1 MQTVGLSE
9 EAVAL
14 LEATIALRKIRNSK
28 AKYKKVA
35 LVNEAL
41 QLLLDREREYHTYA
55 RKKQTKNAPR
65 LWVTDAGKV
74 QAAHIAGFST
84 QIYRD
89 EVGICCT
96 IHADGEAHKV
106 VTSGAIHI
114 NAIVELCSRYDN
126 NLEPRKH
133 TVWEIGTSSLYHALL
148 KYAQD
153 ITKGKK

>member
-1 MQTVGLSE
+1 MKTVGLNE

-28 AKYKKVA
+28 AKYKKVQ

-55 RKKQTKNAPR
+55 RKEATKNAPR
-65 LWVTDAGKV
+65 LWVKEGFV
-74 QAAHIAGFST
+74 EAANIAGFST

-96 IHADGEAHKV
+96 IHADGESHKLIV
-106 VTSGAIHI
+106 GGAIHI
-114 NAIVELCSRYDN
+114 NAIAELCSRYDR

-133 TVWEIGTSSLYHALL
+133 TIWEVGTSSLYHALL

-153 ITKGKK
+153 ITKGKV

>member
-1 MQTVGLSE
+1 MQTVGLNE
-9 EAVAL
+9 EAVAI

-74 QAAHIAGFST
+74 EAINIEGFST
-84 QIYRD
+84 QIYRATI
-89 EVGICCT
+89 GICCT
-96 IHADGEAHKV
+96 IHADGEAHKIV
-106 VTSGAIHI
+106 VGGAIHT
-114 NAIVELCSRYDN
+114 NAIAELCSRYDN

-133 TVWEIGTSSLYHALL
+133 TIWEIGTSSLYHALL

-153 ITKGKK
+153 ITKGKV